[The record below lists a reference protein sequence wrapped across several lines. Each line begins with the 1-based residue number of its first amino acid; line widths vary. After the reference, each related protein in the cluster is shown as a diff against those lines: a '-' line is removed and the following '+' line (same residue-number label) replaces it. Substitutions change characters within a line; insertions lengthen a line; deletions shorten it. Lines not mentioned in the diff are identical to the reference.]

1 MASGHDFEESVGT
14 ACSQS
19 RTFGRTMEKGGGNKA
34 CLPERWREVGDLPPE
49 VGIMDVPWEA
59 WRAAGGKGHPGCQ
72 PRFLHP
78 RSPHDS
84 LHTHTH
90 SPGAHR
96 PLSAARSCSH
106 RLKFHQLSTL
116 QKGGVLLMHH
126 SFHRGGH
133 LAGSPSPGVLLHDC
147 PPFPYRGL
155 CRALE
160 EDYRPGQHHSPNSA

>member
-84 LHTHTH
+84 LHTHTQPRCPQTSIC
-90 SPGAHR
+90 SPIVQPPTEIPPAQHIAKRGCFAHAPFFPQGWPSCR
-96 PLSAARSCSH
+96 LPLSW
-106 RLKFHQLSTL
+106 
-116 QKGGVLLMHH
+116 
-126 SFHRGGH
+126 
-133 LAGSPSPGVLLHDC
+133 SPLT
-147 PPFPYRGL
+147 
-155 CRALE
+155 
-160 EDYRPGQHHSPNSA
+160 